1 MSIRTI
7 SREDLEL
14 VQEQQR
20 NSAAL
25 KVLAEKVKMEDL
37 EEGIRLANKNLD
49 VLRKKTRM
57 NASTKEA
64 TIRYWSDKLYQ
75 FENLKTLKEET
86 GRGDNNA

>member
-20 NSAAL
+20 NLAAL